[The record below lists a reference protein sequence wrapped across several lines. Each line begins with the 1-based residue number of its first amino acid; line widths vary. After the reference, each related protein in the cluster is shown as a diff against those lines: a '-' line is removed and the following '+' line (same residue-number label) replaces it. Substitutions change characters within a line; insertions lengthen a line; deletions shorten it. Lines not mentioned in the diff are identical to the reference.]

1 MDAKSQPFAGI
12 RVIEFGQFVAVPF
25 CAQLLAQGGAH
36 VIKIEAL
43 EGDPVRQ
50 LGQLAEGE
58 TRIFLSRN
66 RGKRSLPLALREP
79 GAAEIIDRL
88 LRDADVALM
97 NFRPGLAE
105 GLGLDGPALRRKYPR
120 LVIGTVTPFGE
131 QGPDAHKAGM
141 DTVVQ
146 ARSGLMVANGRQD
159 DGRPV
164 PGDPVS
170 ADHMCAM
177 TLAFG
182 IASALLRRESTGE
195 GAEVHTSLL
204 QAALTINNSQMLRI
218 DSVEGA
224 KHAEALQQLNQRR
237 AAGAGYDELR
247 GDNPAA
253 RANSMRSVYFRTY
266 TTRDGWIA
274 VACGSPALRRRFA
287 GAVGLDDPYF
297 GADFDG
303 AQEHYAGLGATAE
316 ATFAARTTAEWE
328 AELDRV
334 GVPASDVKFPLE
346 LLDDA
351 QVLANGMLTDV
362 EHPALG
368 TIRAMAPP
376 LKLDGD
382 GFRTVPATARFG
394 SETRPI
400 LASLGFDDAEVD
412 AFLATGVTRES

>member
-1 MDAKSQPFAGI
+1 MNESQPFAGI

-25 CAQLLAQGGAH
+25 CSQLLAQGGAH
-36 VIKIEAL
+36 VIKVEAL

-66 RGKRSLPLALREP
+66 RGKHSLPLALRHDR
-79 GAAEIIDRL
+79 AATVVDRL
-88 LRDADVALM
+88 LKDADVALM
-97 NFRPGLAE
+97 NLRPGLAE
-105 GLGLDGPALRRKYPR
+105 TLGLDSTTLRRKFPR

-131 QGPDAHKAGM
+131 RGPDALKAGM
-141 DTVVQ
+141 DIVVQ
-146 ARSGLMVANGRQD
+146 ARSGLMVANGRQQ

-182 IASALLRRESTGE
+182 IAAALLRRATTGE
-195 GAEVHTSLL
+195 GGEVHTSLL

-218 DSVEGA
+218 DSIEGD
-224 KHAEALQQLNQRR
+224 KHLTALRQLHEKR

-266 TTRDGWIA
+266 NTRDGWIA

-287 GAVGLDDPYF
+287 EAVGFDDPHH

-303 AQEHYAGLGATAE
+303 AEEHYDRLEKVAE
-316 ATFAARTTAEWE
+316 AAFAARTTGEWE
-328 AELDRV
+328 ATLERA
-334 GVPASDVKFPLE
+334 GVPASDVKFPIE
-346 LLDDA
+346 LLDDT
-351 QVLANGMLTDV
+351 QVEANGMLADID
-362 EHPALG
+362 HPALG
-368 TIRAMAPP
+368 RIRAMAPP
-376 LKLDGD
+376 LSLDQD
-382 GFRTVPATARFG
+382 GFQVVAATARFA
-394 SETRPI
+394 SETRAI
-400 LASLGFDDAEVD
+400 LAELGFDDARIDGLVAE
-412 AFLATGVTRES
+412 GVTRDA

>member
-1 MDAKSQPFAGI
+1 MQTQPFAGI

-66 RGKRSLPLALREP
+66 RGKKSLPLALREP
-79 GAAEIIDRL
+79 GAVPVIDRL

-97 NFRPGLAE
+97 NFRPGLART
-105 GLGLDGPALRRKYPR
+105 LGLDGPTLRRKYPR

-131 QGPDAHKAGM
+131 NGPDAHKAGM

-159 DGRPV
+159 NGRPV

-182 IASALLRRESTGE
+182 IASALLRRAITGE
-195 GAEVHTSLL
+195 GGEVHTSLL
-204 QAALTINNSQMLRI
+204 QAAMTINNSQMLRI
-218 DSVEGA
+218 DSVEGD
-224 KHAEALQQLNQRR
+224 KHVEALQQLREKR
-237 AAGAGYDELR
+237 AAGSSYDDLR
-247 GDNPAA
+247 GENPAA

-266 TTRDGWIA
+266 STADGWLA
-274 VACGSPALRRRFA
+274 VACGSPALRKRFA
-287 GAVGLDDPYF
+287 EAVGLDDPYF
-297 GADFDG
+297 GADFEG
-303 AQEHYAGLGATAE
+303 AVEHYTRLGASSE
-316 ATFAARTTAEWE
+316 SIFAAKSTAEWE
-328 AELDRV
+328 TILDAV
-334 GVPASDVKFPLE
+334 GVPASDVKFPIE
-346 LLDDA
+346 MLDDE
-351 QVLANGMLTDV
+351 QVMANGMLADID
-362 EHPALG
+362 HPVLG
-368 TIRAMAPP
+368 TLRAMAPP
-376 LKLDGD
+376 LRLDD
-382 GFRTVPATARFG
+382 DAFRVVPATARFG
-394 SETRPI
+394 SETRSI
-400 LASLGFDDAEVD
+400 LAELGFDDSEID
-412 AFLATGVTRES
+412 ALVAAGVTREA